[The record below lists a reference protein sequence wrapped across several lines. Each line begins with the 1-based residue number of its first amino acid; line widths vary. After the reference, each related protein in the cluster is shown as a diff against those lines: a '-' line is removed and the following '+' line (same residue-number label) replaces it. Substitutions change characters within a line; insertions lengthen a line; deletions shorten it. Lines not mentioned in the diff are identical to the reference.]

1 MTLSSTTAGLPEPER
16 PDTIDEE
23 EIMLSM
29 EAKALDIDMVIN
41 AMRREQGVSKTMIQP
56 VQHLLPAH
64 LKLNSFSKNP
74 TLTNYSVSME
84 ALGAGAVA
92 LIGAAVAAFTLLAT
106 KLIFWL
112 IGMFKTNDKAS
123 KEAQKSAEQMT
134 SSIKSTRDLEK
145 MVSLPI
151 RRDYEERKAE
161 KLKPIFDEMA
171 QLYNGVLRDILAQ
184 GPITRC
190 LVSADSTMAT
200 MVTKMQMMLTLIERE
215 SKKDNS
221 NDEMAVNRVLT
232 SLNDIEIRDTDPIIR
247 QTFQVIHRVS
257 SDTVDYQ
264 EDMREVI
271 DSLNSTIAQA
281 YSNSFNGEKVL
292 NDLEGYSVDKC
303 PLRKVKQPGQLEN
316 LLRDVNK
323 LEKSTFNPKVG
334 ADVERALRKCIT
346 SMRKM
351 IDVVQKYDAM
361 LAKCE
366 RMRNRFVE
374 LGRMAAN
381 GGHTAMV
388 AAITSSDDE
397 DAKQKL
403 RDYNKSKKK

>member
-1 MTLSSTTAGLPEPER
+1 MTLSSTTTGLPEPER
-16 PDTIDEE
+16 PDTLDEE
-23 EIMLSM
+23 EVMLSM
-29 EAKALDIDMVIN
+29 ESKALDVEMVVR
-41 AMRREQGVSKTMIQP
+41 AMRRENGVSKSMIMP

-84 ALGAGAVA
+84 SMSAASAA
-92 LIGAAVAAFTLLAT
+92 LIGGAVAAFVALVA

-112 IGMFKTNDKAS
+112 LGMFKANDKAS
-123 KEAQKSAEQMT
+123 KEAEKSAVQMT
-134 SSIKSTRDLEK
+134 ASLKTTRDLEK
-145 MVSLPI
+145 MVSPAI

-161 KLKPIFDEMA
+161 RLKPIYDEMA
-171 QLYNGVLRDILAQ
+171 QLYNGVLRDILAV

-190 LVSADSTMAT
+190 LASADSTFSM
-200 MVTKMQMMLTLIERE
+200 MVTKLKLMCTLIDKE

-221 NDEMAVNRVLT
+221 NDEMAINRVLT
-232 SLNDIEIRDTDPIIR
+232 TINDIEIRDTDPTIR
-247 QTFQVIHRVS
+247 NAFQVIHRAS
-257 SDTVDYQ
+257 SNPIDYQ

-281 YSNSFNGEKVL
+281 YTNSFNGDKVVAE
-292 NDLEGYSVDKC
+292 LEGYSVDKC
-303 PLRKVKQPGQLEN
+303 PLRKVKQPGQLEG
-316 LLRDVNK
+316 LLTEVNR
-323 LEKSTFNPKVG
+323 LEKSSFNPKVG
-334 ADVERALRKCIT
+334 ADVDRALRSCLS

-366 RMRNRFVE
+366 RMRNHFVE
-374 LGRMAAN
+374 LSRRAADR
-381 GGHTAMV
+381 GHTAMV

-397 DAKQKL
+397 DAKKKL
-403 RDYNKSKKK
+403 RELNKSKK

>member
-1 MTLSSTTAGLPEPER
+1 MTLSSTTTGLPEYEK
-16 PDTIDEE
+16 PDTLDEE

-29 EAKALDIDMVIN
+29 ESKVLDIDMVVN
-41 AMRREQGVSKTMIQP
+41 AMRREQGVSLSMIQP

-84 ALGAGAVA
+84 SMSGATAA
-92 LIGAAVAAFTLLAT
+92 LIGGAVAAFVALVT

-112 IGMFKTNDKAS
+112 VGMFKANDKAS

-134 SSIKSTRDLEK
+134 QSIKSTRDLEK

-161 KLKPIFDEMA
+161 KLKPIYDEMA
-171 QLYNGVLRDILAQ
+171 QLYNGVLRDILAV

-190 LVSADSTMAT
+190 LVAADSTMA
-200 MVTKMQMMLTLIERE
+200 MLVTKMKLMASLINTE

-221 NDEMAVNRVLT
+221 GDEMAINRVLST
-232 SLNDIEIRDTDPIIR
+232 LNDIEIRDTDPTIR
-247 QTFQVIHRVS
+247 NIFQVIHRCS
-257 SDTVDYQ
+257 SNPVDYQ

-281 YSNSFNGEKVL
+281 YSNTFNGDKVVAE
-292 NDLEGYSVDKC
+292 LEGYSVEKC
-303 PLRKVKQPGQLEN
+303 PLRKIKQPGQLEG
-316 LLRDVNK
+316 LLTEVNR
-323 LEKSTFNPKVG
+323 LEKSSFNPKVG
-334 ADVERALRKCIT
+334 TDVDRALRSCLT

-366 RMRNRFVE
+366 RMRNHFVE
-374 LGRMAAN
+374 LSKRAAN